1 MGKNLKTAWLSK
13 TKIKNGQ
20 DCKKRL
26 WYDLAGYKPVWDK
39 QDLFVFEQGRKI
51 EKLAR
56 DLFFSTG
63 SVEQNKIKNQAKI
76 NLTKKLLS
84 QGKKTIFEAAFGYK
98 RVIVQFDVLTKL
110 SNGSYKAIEIKSSS
124 NFNDDYWT
132 DVLIQYWIATLN
144 GINITE
150 FELWHVNKKATRI
163 NKNYFSKKN
172 VMKYVKANRA
182 EFDRLLAESKEVQ
195 ERKTPPKTCTG
206 SQCSS
211 CPFKYKCF
219 PKNLDR
225 QSVLNLPNFPQGSKA
240 HQAGITKANT
250 AKFNKAYPN
259 YQEKYPIVLEAL
271 KTNALV
277 INKKG
282 FLKEYKQWKFPL
294 NFFDF
299 EAFTNALPIL
309 EGQRPYQQLV
319 VQFSN
324 HTWSGKGFKMEH
336 SEFIHDNVHNPYTH
350 KTAGLIQSMLST
362 LEKNK
367 GSIVTYN
374 MSYEKT
380 RILELAK
387 ANKKYSKRLKAL
399 IPRLVD
405 LRPLIS
411 KNVYHPNFNGS
422 FSLKTVSSALLK
434 EFGSYSDSL
443 IKSGGEISRYYQE
456 LIETTDKQRFEEIK
470 KSLGKYC
477 CYDTLNLR
485 LVIDFVLNQD
495 MTRIKKLVEE
505 NLGLKA

>member
-1 MGKNLKTAWLSK
+1 MSIKNAWLSK

-20 DCKKRL
+20 ECKKRL
-26 WYDLAGYKPVWDK
+26 YFDLANVRQEWDK

-51 EKLAR
+51 ESLAR
-56 DLFFSTG
+56 SLFFSTG
-63 SVEQNKIKNQAKI
+63 SVEQNKTANQAKI

-98 RVIVQFDVLTKL
+98 KTIVQFDVLTKL

-124 NFNDDYWT
+124 NFNEDYWT
-132 DVLIQYWIATLN
+132 DTLIQYWIATLN

-182 EFDRLLAESKEVQ
+182 EFDRLLSESKDVQ
-195 ERKTPPKTCTG
+195 AMKRAPKAAIG
-206 SQCSS
+206 SQCSN

-219 PKNLDR
+219 PKTVARD
-225 QSVLNLPNFPQGSKA
+225 SVLNLPNFQSMRA
-240 HQAGITKANT
+240 YNAGVKKVNT
-250 AKFNKAYPN
+250 AKFKKQYPN
-259 YQEKYPIVLEAL
+259 YVERYPVVMESI
-271 KTNALV
+271 KKNTLV

-282 FLKEYKQWKFPL
+282 FLKEYNQWTFPL

-324 HTWSGKGFKMEH
+324 HTWSGKGTKMEH
-336 SEFIHDNVHNPYTH
+336 SEFIHDNAFNPYKH
-350 KTAGLIQSMLST
+350 KKAGLIKAMLSV

-374 MSYEKT
+374 VGYERS

-387 ANKKYSKRLKAL
+387 ANPHYSRRLKAL
-399 IPRLVD
+399 VARLVD
-405 LRPLIS
+405 LRPLIE
-411 KNVYHPNFNGS
+411 KNVYHPDFEGS
-422 FSLKTVSSALLK
+422 FSLKAISKVLLK
-434 EFGSYSDSL
+434 EFGSYTDSL
-443 IKSGGEISRYYQE
+443 IKSGNEIARYYQE
-456 LIETTDKQRFEEIK
+456 MIETTDKQRFEEIK

-495 MTRIKKLVEE
+495 QKRIKELVEV
-505 NLGLKA
+505 NLNLKG